1 MGCHRAITSSTFFGD
16 ELPCVRRGRGR
27 ERERERERDRA
38 ACPAVVGHG
47 ATGMAMDCTQAYRFV
62 QVSFFRARRTKPLQA
77 FKLTHPTAVGERTR
91 ERMNLKKCSS

>member
-1 MGCHRAITSSTFFGD
+1 MTWPLCHRAITSSTFFVD
-16 ELPCVRRGRGR
+16 ELPCVPRGR
-27 ERERERERDRA
+27 ERERERGRA

-62 QVSFFRARRTKPLQA
+62 QVCFFRARRTKPLQA

-91 ERMNLKKCSS
+91 ERTNLKRCSS